1 MSAHGATNKEEEMIL
16 ADKII
21 ENRKKNGWSQEELA
35 DKLGVSRQSVSKW
48 EGAQAIPDMKKI
60 VQLAELFGVTTDYL
74 LKDEIEETSLAT
86 PEYTDFSQEENL
98 PVKVSMEEAN
108 SFLAYNEKSASP
120 ISLGV
125 MLCIMSSVPL
135 LVLLGLSGAGMLPFS
150 EYTATMLG
158 IIIILIMIACAVTIF
173 IFTGAKGKAFEYLNE
188 KNIDT
193 DYGVSGM
200 AKEKRSKYEGTHTRM
215 IVVGV
220 VLCIVAAIPLFITTI
235 NGYTTSKMGGSLVIY
250 GVALLLT
257 LIGIGVKILVK
268 TSMINNGYNKLLE
281 EGDYNRLNK
290 RASKW
295 DGIYWAIAVAIYLGW
310 SFITMNWQLTWIV
323 WPIAG
328 VVFAAYK
335 EIIKMFLRA
344 KK

>member
-1 MSAHGATNKEEEMIL
+1 MSAHSAINKEEEMIL

-48 EGAQAIPDMKKI
+48 EGAQAVPDMKKI
-60 VQLAELFGVTTDYL
+60 IQMADIFGVSTDYL
-74 LKDEIEETSLAT
+74 LKDEIEETSIVEST
-86 PEYTDFSQEENL
+86 TSGYTEEDEA
-98 PVKVSMEEAN
+98 PVRVSMEEAN

-120 ISLGV
+120 ISFGV
-125 MLCIMSSVPL
+125 MLCIMSAVPL
-135 LVLLGLSGAGMLPFS
+135 LVLLGLSGAGVLPFS

-158 IIIILIMIACAVTIF
+158 IIILLIMIACAVTIF
-173 IFTGAKGKAFEYLNE
+173 IFTSAKGKAFEYLNE

-200 AKEKRSKYEGTHTRM
+200 AKEKRSKYEGAHTRR
-215 IVVGV
+215 IAIGV
-220 VLCIVAAIPLFITTI
+220 VLCIVAAIPMFITTI
-235 NGYTTSKMGGSLVIY
+235 TGYTTSKMGGSLVIY

-257 LIGIGVKILVK
+257 MIGIGVKLLVQ

-281 EGDYNRLNK
+281 DGDYTRFNK

-295 DGIYWAIAVAIYLGW
+295 DGIYWAIAVAIYLSW

-328 VVFAAYK
+328 VIFAAYK
-335 EIIKMFLRA
+335 EIIKLLISS